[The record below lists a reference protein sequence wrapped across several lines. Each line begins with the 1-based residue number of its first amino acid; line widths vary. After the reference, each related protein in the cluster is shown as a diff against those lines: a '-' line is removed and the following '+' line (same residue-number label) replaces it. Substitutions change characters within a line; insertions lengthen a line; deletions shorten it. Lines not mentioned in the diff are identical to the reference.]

1 MNARPP
7 DFHLSLPVD
16 WAQPQRRCR
25 EEAVPAASPG
35 TAFHLFLPPARPRLA
50 ECGVCAAS
58 PTPTATGWTGR
69 PPSARGRSPRPAVP
83 APGRR
88 RGPELRLVP
97 PDRPPGLGEAEPARL
112 PRRAGGPA
120 AEL

>member
-35 TAFHLFLPPARPRLA
+35 TAFHLFLPPARPLLA
-50 ECGVCAAS
+50 ESEGFRCRCALTEQPCQRRADGEDLNCDWCRR
-58 PTPTATGWTGR
+58 TDHQAW
-69 PPSARGRSPRPAVP
+69 ARQNLPVS
-83 APGRR
+83 
-88 RGPELRLVP
+88 
-97 PDRPPGLGEAEPARL
+97 LGGQADL
-112 PRRAGGPA
+112 PR
-120 AEL
+120 